1 MSNATATRWGFEP
14 SFVTR
19 PAFTLP
25 PDGCVQVS
33 FEQPVNDN
41 TPEGFNFMCL
51 LRGKSIDRA
60 LKGHDLTRKNFTKTL
75 MQLTSDG
82 LFHCVWVRDEVPLP

>member
-1 MSNATATRWGFEP
+1 
-14 SFVTR
+14 
-19 PAFTLP
+19 
-25 PDGCVQVS
+25 
-33 FEQPVNDN
+33 
-41 TPEGFNFMCL
+41 MCL